1 VLEVSRNKVKYLF
14 NDMEFTTMFSRNG
27 KELTV
32 LNNFKFKF
40 KYESKI
46 SGNQTW
52 ECTKKNMQEKI
63 GFHKVKTLKLY

>member
-1 VLEVSRNKVKYLF
+1 
-14 NDMEFTTMFSRNG
+14 MEFTIMFSQNG

-46 SGNQTW
+46 NDNQTW
-52 ECTKKNMQEKI
+52 ECNKKKKNARQN
-63 GFHKVKTLKLY
+63 